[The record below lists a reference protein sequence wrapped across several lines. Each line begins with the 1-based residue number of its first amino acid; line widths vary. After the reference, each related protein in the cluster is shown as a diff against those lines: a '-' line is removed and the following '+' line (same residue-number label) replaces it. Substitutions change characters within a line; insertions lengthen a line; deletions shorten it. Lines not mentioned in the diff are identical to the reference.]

1 MILYE
6 QDPDVVRWGLH
17 DLIDVCTLSNSGS
30 CNSVTCY
37 GMDTF
42 NVEYVREYYN
52 DPLYASNVEN
62 DAVIARALQEEL
74 SRIAYVEASG
84 FNNTERESIITQHWP
99 GPHETYH
106 GSGTRKFRTCY
117 AIPWLFVA
125 LYSS

>member
-1 MILYE
+1 MAYE

-17 DLIDVCTLSNSGS
+17 NLIDVCTLSNSGS

-74 SRIAYVEASG
+74 SRIADVEASG
-84 FNNTERESIITQHWP
+84 LNNTEQESIITQHWP

-106 GSGTRKFRTCY
+106 DSGTRKFSTCY
-117 AIPWLFVA
+117 AISWLFVA

>member
-1 MILYE
+1 
-6 QDPDVVRWGLH
+6 
-17 DLIDVCTLSNSGS
+17 
-30 CNSVTCY
+30 
-37 GMDTF
+37 MDTF

>member
-74 SRIAYVEASG
+74 SRIAAAEGSG
-84 FNNTERESIITQHWP
+84 VSNTEQELIITQQWP
-99 GPHETYH
+99 GKYD
-106 GSGTRKFRTCY
+106 F
-117 AIPWLFVA
+117 
-125 LYSS
+125 